1 MKRLNAAPT
10 CVASIGK
17 VMVTSILFSLACF
30 QAYELPQQPI
40 MDSSLARQCDFQ
52 NVSGAF

>member
-30 QAYELPQQPI
+30 QACELPQQPI

>member
-1 MKRLNAAPT
+1 MKRVNAAPA

-17 VMVTSILFSLACF
+17 VMVTSILFSFACF

-52 NVSGAF
+52 NVIGAF